1 MFFIIDSHSCPGSC
15 IIDGVMKLKRKILS
29 VAAFALATSANNF
42 AHAKTSFN
50 SLITFGDSLTDGGS
64 CSANVIAGSGGLLP
78 SGIHYKFSTNFLD
91 GSARTWAEY
100 LASR

>member
-1 MFFIIDSHSCPGSC
+1 
-15 IIDGVMKLKRKILS
+15 MKLKRRIIS
-29 VAAFALATSANNF
+29 VFAFALAASANSF
-42 AHAKTSFN
+42 AHAETSYT

-64 CSANVIAGSGGLLP
+64 YSANVIAGSGGLLP
-78 SGIHYKFSTNFLD
+78 SGIQYRFKTNFLD